1 MVNVSTAR
9 ELIQQKY
16 KEVMTGRTP
25 LNLSAVYPAEA
36 YSWNLVYAAE
46 KVIENLKREH
56 YENQQAL
63 LRELVELEADA
74 AMSKVYESQ
83 LARADKEIE
92 RLHLEIAALK
102 NGYVYYPITF
112 TYPPVEPYYTVTC
125 CGNSH
130 PAGAPN
136 GDIETKDGRGL

>member
-1 MVNVSTAR
+1 MIDVSTAR

-16 KEVMTGRTP
+16 KEVMGGRMP

-46 KVIENLKREH
+46 KVIEDLKSEH

-63 LRELVELEADA
+63 LRELVELKADA
-74 AMSKVYESQ
+74 TMSKMYEAQ

-92 RLHLEIAALK
+92 RLYLEIEALK
-102 NGYVYYPITF
+102 KGYYPYPY
-112 TYPPVEPYYTVTC
+112 TYPTPDPPPFYIVTC
-125 CGNSH
+125 GTDQTPGGTN
-130 PAGAPN
+130 
-136 GDIETKDGRGL
+136 E